1 MAQIERKYMAHYIDA
16 SSTPESPVYELLGA
30 DLEEYTIEM
39 NANVETKQNILGEN
53 STFISGYEPQ
63 ASVEPYI
70 ADKDTQLF
78 TRLQTIIDERQALDK
93 LKSTAVEVHLWEATE
108 GTGTTSFPAYR
119 ENILIEP
126 VSYGGDTTAYQI
138 PFNIHYI
145 GGRVKGTFDT
155 STKKFTQIT

>member
-1 MAQIERKYMAHYIDA
+1 MAQIERKYMAHYLDA
-16 SSTPESPVYELLGA
+16 STTETPTYELLGA

-39 NANVETKQNILGEN
+39 NANVETKQNILGAS

-78 TRLQTIIDERQALDK
+78 KRLQTIIDERQALDK
-93 LKSTAVEVHLWEATE
+93 LKSTAVEVHLWETTE
-108 GTGTTSFPAYR
+108 GAKIYPAYR
-119 ENILIEP
+119 EDVLIEP

-138 PFNIHYI
+138 PFNLHYV
-145 GGRVKGTFDT
+145 GNRTKGTFNVE
-155 STKKFTQIT
+155 TKTFTPATTA